1 MNHSCQESVAA
12 KKNKQMKVFFIVKP
26 INNYALKQLYHSI
39 ETTFDKKKDSVHV
52 LKTSKKEHA
61 IDLAQKA
68 IEEKPDVVVACGG
81 DGTVNEVARGLVKTE
96 IPIAVVPVGS
106 GNGIA
111 RHFKIP
117 SGISNA
123 IQLIKKKKIAKM
135 DVGVVNGHYFFGNMG
150 CALESHF
157 IRIYNKNGSHG
168 IWAYMIAFFN
178 AIISFKYQKILIEY
192 QKEIKQI
199 SPFIFLVSNTNQ
211 QGYNFSLTPQALSD
225 DGKLDLFWIEKS
237 SLIKKIK
244 FMINTLFC
252 KRLKSNNYNFV
263 KLSTLKISLLDP
275 GNFCIQIDGEYLP
288 VTSKN
293 LEVEVIPKKLNV
305 IIP

>member
-1 MNHSCQESVAA
+1 
-12 KKNKQMKVFFIVKP
+12 MKVFFIVKP

-252 KRLKSNNYNFV
+252 KRPKSNNYNFV

>member
-1 MNHSCQESVAA
+1 
-12 KKNKQMKVFFIVKP
+12 MKVFFIVKP
-26 INNYALKQLYHSI
+26 IRNYTLKQLYHSI
-39 ETTFDKKKDSVHV
+39 ETTFDKKKDSIHI

-61 IDLAQKA
+61 IDLTQKA
-68 IEEKPDVVVACGG
+68 INEKPDVVVACGG

-117 SGISNA
+117 SGISNS

-168 IWAYMIAFFN
+168 IWAYMLAFFN

-199 SPFIFLVSNTNQ
+199 SPFVFLVSNTNQ
-211 QGYNFSLTPQALSD
+211 QGYNFSLTPKALSD
-225 DGKLDLFWIEKS
+225 DGQLDLFWMEKS

-244 FMINTLFC
+244 FMINTLLGM
-252 KRLKSNNYNFV
+252 RLKSNDYNFV
-263 KLSTLKISLLDP
+263 KLSMLKISLLDP

-288 VTSKN
+288 LTSKN

-305 IIP
+305 IVP

>member
-1 MNHSCQESVAA
+1 
-12 KKNKQMKVFFIVKP
+12 MKVFFIVKP

-263 KLSTLKISLLDP
+263 KLSSLKISLLDP

>member
-1 MNHSCQESVAA
+1 
-12 KKNKQMKVFFIVKP
+12 MKVFFIVKP
-26 INNYALKQLYHSI
+26 ISNYALKQLYHSI
-39 ETTFDKKKDSVHV
+39 ETTFDKKKDSIHI

-61 IDLAQKA
+61 IDLTQKA
-68 IEEKPDVVVACGG
+68 INEKPDVVVACGG

-117 SGISNA
+117 SVISNA

-199 SPFIFLVSNTNQ
+199 SPFVFLVSNTNQ
-211 QGYNFSLTPQALSD
+211 QGYNFSLTPKALSD
-225 DGKLDLFWIEKS
+225 DGQLDLFWIEKS

-244 FMINTLFC
+244 FMINTLLGM
-252 KRLKSNNYNFV
+252 RLKSNDYNFV
-263 KLSTLKISLLDP
+263 KLSMLKISLLDP
-275 GNFCIQIDGEYLP
+275 GNFCIQIDGEYLSL
-288 VTSKN
+288 TSKN
-293 LEVEVIPKKLNV
+293 LEVEVIPEKLNV
-305 IIP
+305 IVP

>member
-1 MNHSCQESVAA
+1 
-12 KKNKQMKVFFIVKP
+12 MKVFFIVKP

-52 LKTSKKEHA
+52 LKTSKKKHA

-96 IPIAVVPVGS
+96 IPIAVVPLGS

-117 SGISNA
+117 SEISNA

-225 DGKLDLFWIEKS
+225 DGQLDLFWIEKS
-237 SLIKKIK
+237 RLIKIIK

-252 KRLKSNNYNFV
+252 KRLKSNDYNFV

-305 IIP
+305 IVP

>member
-1 MNHSCQESVAA
+1 
-12 KKNKQMKVFFIVKP
+12 MKVFFIIKP

-61 IDLAQKA
+61 IDLTQKA

-96 IPIAVVPVGS
+96 IPLAVVPVGS

-117 SGISNA
+117 LGISNA
-123 IQLIKKKKIAKM
+123 IQIIKKKKIANM

-168 IWAYMIAFFN
+168 IWAYIIAFFY
-178 AIISFKYQKILIEY
+178 AIISFKYQKILIQY

-199 SPFIFLVSNTNQ
+199 SPFVFLVSNTNQ
-211 QGYNFSLTPQALSD
+211 QGYDFSLNPHALSD
-225 DGKLDLFWIEKS
+225 DGQLDLFWMEKS
-237 SLIKKIK
+237 SLIKRIK
-244 FMINTLFC
+244 FMINALIG
-252 KRLKSNNYNFV
+252 KRLNSRECNLI
-263 KLSTLKISLLDP
+263 KLSSLKVSLLDP
-275 GNFCIQIDGEYLP
+275 GNFCVQIDGEYLP
-288 VTSKN
+288 VTTKN
-293 LEVEVIPKKLNV
+293 LEVEVIPNKLNV
-305 IIP
+305 IVP

>member
-1 MNHSCQESVAA
+1 
-12 KKNKQMKVFFIVKP
+12 MKVFFIVKP

-61 IDLAQKA
+61 IDLTQKA

-96 IPIAVVPVGS
+96 IPIAVVPLGS

-117 SGISNA
+117 SEISNA

-199 SPFIFLVSNTNQ
+199 SPFVFLLSNTNQ

-225 DGKLDLFWIEKS
+225 DGQLDLFWIEKS

-305 IIP
+305 IVP

>member
-1 MNHSCQESVAA
+1 
-12 KKNKQMKVFFIVKP
+12 MKVFFIVKP
-26 INNYALKQLYHSI
+26 IRNYVLKQLYHSI
-39 ETTFDKKKDSVHV
+39 ETTFDKKKDSIHI

-61 IDLAQKA
+61 IDLTQKA
-68 IEEKPDVVVACGG
+68 INEKPDVVVACGG
-81 DGTVNEVARGLVKTE
+81 DGTVNEVARELVKTE

-117 SGISNA
+117 SGISNS

-168 IWAYMIAFFN
+168 IWAYIIAFFN

-199 SPFIFLVSNTNQ
+199 SPFVFLVSNTNQ
-211 QGYNFSLTPQALSD
+211 QGYNFSLTPKALSD
-225 DGKLDLFWIEKS
+225 DGQLDLFWMEKS

-244 FMINTLFC
+244 FMINTLLGM
-252 KRLKSNNYNFV
+252 RLKSNDYNFV
-263 KLSTLKISLLDP
+263 KLSTLKISLFDP

-288 VTSKN
+288 LKSKN
-293 LEVEVIPKKLNV
+293 LEVEVIPKRLNV
-305 IIP
+305 IVP

>member
-1 MNHSCQESVAA
+1 
-12 KKNKQMKVFFIVKP
+12 MKVFFIVKP
-26 INNYALKQLYHSI
+26 ISNYALKQLYHSI
-39 ETTFDKKKDSVHV
+39 ETTFDKKKDSIHI

-61 IDLAQKA
+61 IDLTQKA
-68 IEEKPDVVVACGG
+68 INEKPDVVVACGG
-81 DGTVNEVARGLVKTE
+81 DGTVNEVARELVKTE

-117 SGISNA
+117 LGISNA

-157 IRIYNKNGSHG
+157 IRIYNKNGLHG

-199 SPFIFLVSNTNQ
+199 SPFVFIVSNTNQ
-211 QGYNFSLTPQALSD
+211 QGYNFSLTPKALSD
-225 DGKLDLFWIEKS
+225 DGQLDLFWMEKS

-244 FMINTLFC
+244 FMINTLLG
-252 KRLKSNNYNFV
+252 KRLKSNDYNFV
-263 KLSTLKISLLDP
+263 KLSTLKISLFDP

-288 VTSKN
+288 LTSKN

-305 IIP
+305 IVP

>member
-1 MNHSCQESVAA
+1 
-12 KKNKQMKVFFIVKP
+12 MKVFFIVKP

-199 SPFIFLVSNTNQ
+199 SPFVFLLSNTNQ

-225 DGKLDLFWIEKS
+225 DGQLDLFWIEKS

-275 GNFCIQIDGEYLP
+275 VNFCIQIDGEYLP

-305 IIP
+305 IVP

>member
-1 MNHSCQESVAA
+1 
-12 KKNKQMKVFFIVKP
+12 MKVFFIVKP

-192 QKEIKQI
+192 HKEIKQI
-199 SPFIFLVSNTNQ
+199 SPFVFLVSNTNQ

-225 DGKLDLFWIEKS
+225 DGQLDLFWIEKS

-263 KLSTLKISLLDP
+263 NLSTLKISLLDS

-305 IIP
+305 IVP

>member
-1 MNHSCQESVAA
+1 M
-12 KKNKQMKVFFIVKP
+12 
-26 INNYALKQLYHSI
+26 
-39 ETTFDKKKDSVHV
+39 
-52 LKTSKKEHA
+52 SKSRTA
-61 IDLAQKA
+61 
-68 IEEKPDVVVACGG
+68 
-81 DGTVNEVARGLVKTE
+81 DGTVNEVARELVKTE

-117 SGISNA
+117 SGISNS

-150 CALESHF
+150 CAIESHF

-199 SPFIFLVSNTNQ
+199 SPFVFLVSNTNQ
-211 QGYNFSLTPQALSD
+211 QGYNFSLTPKALSD
-225 DGKLDLFWIEKS
+225 DGQLDLFWMEKS

-244 FMINTLFC
+244 FMINTLLG
-252 KRLKSNNYNFV
+252 KRLKSNDYNFV
-263 KLSTLKISLLDP
+263 KLSTLKISLFDP

-288 VTSKN
+288 LKSKN

-305 IIP
+305 IVP

>member
-1 MNHSCQESVAA
+1 
-12 KKNKQMKVFFIVKP
+12 MKVFFIVKP
-26 INNYALKQLYHSI
+26 INEYALKQLYNSI
-39 ETTFDKKKDSVHV
+39 EIIFDKKKDSVHI

-61 IDLAQKA
+61 IALTQKA
-68 IEEKPDVVVACGG
+68 IEEKADVVVACGG

-168 IWAYMIAFFN
+168 IWAYIIAFSI
-178 AIISFKYQKILIEY
+178 AIICFKYQKIQIEY

-199 SPFIFLVSNTNQ
+199 SPFVFLLSNTNQ
-211 QGYNFSLTPQALSD
+211 QGYDFSLTPEAMSD
-225 DGKLDLFWIEKS
+225 DGQIDLFWMEKLN
-237 SLIKKIK
+237 LIKKIK
-244 FMINTLFC
+244 FMINTLIG
-252 KRLKSNNYNFV
+252 KRLKSKDYNLV

-275 GNFCIQIDGEYLP
+275 GNFCVQIDGEYLP
-288 VTSKN
+288 VKSKN

-305 IIP
+305 IVP

>member
-1 MNHSCQESVAA
+1 
-12 KKNKQMKVFFIVKP
+12 MKVFFIVKP
-26 INNYALKQLYHSI
+26 ISNYALKQLYHSI
-39 ETTFDKKKDSVHV
+39 ETTFDKKKDSIHI

-61 IDLAQKA
+61 IDLTQRA
-68 IEEKPDVVVACGG
+68 INEKPDVVVACGG

-117 SGISNA
+117 SGISNS

-199 SPFIFLVSNTNQ
+199 SPFVFLVSNTNQ
-211 QGYNFSLTPQALSD
+211 QGYNFSLTPKALSD
-225 DGKLDLFWIEKS
+225 DGKLDLFWMEKS

-244 FMINTLFC
+244 FMINTLLG
-252 KRLKSNNYNFV
+252 KRLKSNDYNFV
-263 KLSTLKISLLDP
+263 KLSTLKISLFDP

-288 VTSKN
+288 LTSKN

-305 IIP
+305 IVP

>member
-1 MNHSCQESVAA
+1 
-12 KKNKQMKVFFIVKP
+12 MKVFFIVKP

-244 FMINTLFC
+244 FMINTLLG
-252 KRLKSNNYNFV
+252 KRLKSNDYNFV
-263 KLSTLKISLLDP
+263 KLSTLKISLFDQ

-288 VTSKN
+288 LTSKN

-305 IIP
+305 IVP

>member
-1 MNHSCQESVAA
+1 
-12 KKNKQMKVFFIVKP
+12 MKVFFIVKP
-26 INNYALKQLYHSI
+26 ISNYALKQLYSSI
-39 ETTFDKKKDSVHV
+39 ETTFDKKKDSIHI

-61 IDLAQKA
+61 IDLTQKA
-68 IEEKPDVVVACGG
+68 INEKPDVVVACGG
-81 DGTVNEVARGLVKTE
+81 DGTVNEVARELVKTE

-117 SGISNA
+117 SVISNA

-178 AIISFKYQKILIEY
+178 SIISFKYQKILIEY

-199 SPFIFLVSNTNQ
+199 SPFVFLVSNTNQ
-211 QGYNFSLTPQALSD
+211 QGYNFSLTPKALSD
-225 DGKLDLFWIEKS
+225 DGQLDLFWMEKS

-244 FMINTLFC
+244 FMINTLLG
-252 KRLKSNNYNFV
+252 KRLKSNDYNFV
-263 KLSTLKISLLDP
+263 KLSTLKISLFDP

-288 VTSKN
+288 LTSKN

-305 IIP
+305 IVP

>member
-1 MNHSCQESVAA
+1 
-12 KKNKQMKVFFIVKP
+12 MKVFFIVKP
-26 INNYALKQLYHSI
+26 IRNYALKQLYHSI
-39 ETTFDKKKDSVHV
+39 ETTFDKKKDSIHI

-61 IDLAQKA
+61 IDLTQKA
-68 IEEKPDVVVACGG
+68 INEKPDVVVACGG

-117 SGISNA
+117 SVISDA

-178 AIISFKYQKILIEY
+178 SIISFKYQKILIEY

-199 SPFIFLVSNTNQ
+199 SPFVFLVSNTNQ
-211 QGYNFSLTPQALSD
+211 QGYNFSLTPKALSD
-225 DGKLDLFWIEKS
+225 DGQLDLFWMEKS

-244 FMINTLFC
+244 FMINTLLG
-252 KRLKSNNYNFV
+252 KRLKSNDYNFV
-263 KLSTLKISLLDP
+263 KLSTLKISLFDP

-288 VTSKN
+288 LTSKN

-305 IIP
+305 IVP

>member
-1 MNHSCQESVAA
+1 
-12 KKNKQMKVFFIVKP
+12 MKVFFIVKP

>member
-1 MNHSCQESVAA
+1 
-12 KKNKQMKVFFIVKP
+12 MKVFFIVKP
-26 INNYALKQLYHSI
+26 ISNYALKQLYHSI
-39 ETTFDKKKDSVHV
+39 RTTFDNKKDSIYI

-199 SPFIFLVSNTNQ
+199 SPFVFLVSNTNQ
-211 QGYNFSLTPQALSD
+211 QGYNFSLTPKALSD
-225 DGKLDLFWIEKS
+225 DGQLDLFWMEKS

-244 FMINTLFC
+244 FMINTLLG
-252 KRLKSNNYNFV
+252 KRLKSNDFNFV
-263 KLSTLKISLLDP
+263 KLSKLKISLFDP

-288 VTSKN
+288 LTSKN

-305 IIP
+305 IVP

>member
-1 MNHSCQESVAA
+1 
-12 KKNKQMKVFFIVKP
+12 MKVFFIVKP
-26 INNYALKQLYHSI
+26 ISNYALKQLYHSI
-39 ETTFDKKKDSVHV
+39 ETTFDKKKDSIHI

-61 IDLAQKA
+61 IDLTQKA
-68 IEEKPDVVVACGG
+68 INEKPDVVVACGG
-81 DGTVNEVARGLVKTE
+81 DGTVNEVARELVKTE

-117 SGISNA
+117 SVISNA

-199 SPFIFLVSNTNQ
+199 SPFVFLVSNTNQ
-211 QGYNFSLTPQALSD
+211 QGYNFSLTPKALSD
-225 DGKLDLFWIEKS
+225 DGQLDLFWMEKS
-237 SLIKKIK
+237 SSIKKIK
-244 FMINTLFC
+244 FMIDTLLG
-252 KRLKSNNYNFV
+252 KRLKSNDYNFV
-263 KLSTLKISLLDP
+263 KLSTLKISLFDP

-288 VTSKN
+288 LTSKN
-293 LEVEVIPKKLNV
+293 LEVEVIPKTKCGCTLV
-305 IIP
+305 SFKSGF

>member
-1 MNHSCQESVAA
+1 
-12 KKNKQMKVFFIVKP
+12 MKVFFIVKP
-26 INNYALKQLYHSI
+26 LNYNALKQLYNSI
-39 ETTFDKKKDSVHV
+39 EKTFDKKKDSIHI

-61 IDLAQKA
+61 IDLTQKA
-68 IEEKPDVVVACGG
+68 IEEKADVVVACGG

-157 IRIYNKNGSHG
+157 ICIYNKNGSHG
-168 IWAYMIAFFN
+168 IWAYIIAFFN
-178 AIISFKYQKILIEY
+178 AIIYFKHQKILIQY

-199 SPFIFLVSNTNQ
+199 SPFVFLVSNTNQ

-225 DGKLDLFWIEKS
+225 DGQLDLFWMEKS

-244 FMINTLFC
+244 FIIYTLMGR
-252 KRLKSNNYNFV
+252 RLKSKDYNLI
-263 KLSTLKISLLDP
+263 KLSTLKIILLDP
-275 GNFCIQIDGEYLP
+275 GNFCVQIDGEYLP
-288 VTSKN
+288 LTSKN

>member
-1 MNHSCQESVAA
+1 
-12 KKNKQMKVFFIVKP
+12 MKVFFIVKP
-26 INNYALKQLYHSI
+26 IRNYALKQLYHSI
-39 ETTFDKKKDSVHV
+39 ETTFDKKKDSIHI

-61 IDLAQKA
+61 IDLTQKA
-68 IEEKPDVVVACGG
+68 INEKPDVVVACGG
-81 DGTVNEVARGLVKTE
+81 DGTVNEVARELVKTE

-117 SGISNA
+117 SRISNS

-168 IWAYMIAFFN
+168 IWASRIAFFN

-199 SPFIFLVSNTNQ
+199 SPFVFLVSNTNQ
-211 QGYNFSLTPQALSD
+211 QGYNFSLTPKALSD
-225 DGKLDLFWIEKS
+225 DGQLDLFWMEKS

-244 FMINTLFC
+244 FMINTLLG
-252 KRLKSNNYNFV
+252 KRLKSNDYNFV
-263 KLSTLKISLLDP
+263 KLSTLKISLFDP

-288 VTSKN
+288 LTSKN

-305 IIP
+305 IVP

>member
-1 MNHSCQESVAA
+1 
-12 KKNKQMKVFFIVKP
+12 MKVFFIVKP
-26 INNYALKQLYHSI
+26 IRNNALKQLYHSI
-39 ETTFDKKKDSVHV
+39 ETTFDKKKDSIHI

-61 IDLAQKA
+61 IDLTQKA
-68 IEEKPDVVVACGG
+68 INEKPDVVVACGG
-81 DGTVNEVARGLVKTE
+81 DGTVNEVAQGLVKTE

-117 SGISNA
+117 SGISNS

-157 IRIYNKNGSHG
+157 IRIYNKNRSHG

-199 SPFIFLVSNTNQ
+199 SPFVFLVSNTNQ
-211 QGYNFSLTPQALSD
+211 QGYNFSLTPKALSD
-225 DGKLDLFWIEKS
+225 DGQLDLFWMEKS

-244 FMINTLFC
+244 FMINTLLGM
-252 KRLKSNNYNFV
+252 RLKSNDYNFV
-263 KLSTLKISLLDP
+263 KLSMLKISLLDP

-288 VTSKN
+288 LTSKN
-293 LEVEVIPKKLNV
+293 LEVEVIPEKLNV
-305 IIP
+305 IVP

>member
-1 MNHSCQESVAA
+1 
-12 KKNKQMKVFFIVKP
+12 MKVFFIVKP
-26 INNYALKQLYHSI
+26 IRNYALKQLYHSI
-39 ETTFDKKKDSVHV
+39 ETTFDKKKDSIHI

-61 IDLAQKA
+61 IDLTQKA
-68 IEEKPDVVVACGG
+68 INEKPDVVVACGG
-81 DGTVNEVARGLVKTE
+81 DGTVNEVARELVKTE

-117 SGISNA
+117 SVISNA

-199 SPFIFLVSNTNQ
+199 SPFVFLVSNTNQ
-211 QGYNFSLTPQALSD
+211 QGYNFSLTPKALSD
-225 DGKLDLFWIEKS
+225 DGQLDLFWMEKS
-237 SLIKKIK
+237 SLIKKVK
-244 FMINTLFC
+244 FMINTLLG
-252 KRLKSNNYNFV
+252 KRLKSNDYNFV
-263 KLSTLKISLLDP
+263 KLSTLKISLFDP

-288 VTSKN
+288 LTSKN

-305 IIP
+305 IVP

>member
-1 MNHSCQESVAA
+1 
-12 KKNKQMKVFFIVKP
+12 MKVFFIVKP
-26 INNYALKQLYHSI
+26 ISNYALKQLYHSI
-39 ETTFDKKKDSVHV
+39 ETTFDKKKDSIHI

-61 IDLAQKA
+61 IDLTQKA
-68 IEEKPDVVVACGG
+68 INEKPDVVVACGG
-81 DGTVNEVARGLVKTE
+81 DGTVNEVARELVKTE

-117 SGISNA
+117 SRISNS

-168 IWAYMIAFFN
+168 LWADMIAFFN

-199 SPFIFLVSNTNQ
+199 SPFVFLVSNTNQ
-211 QGYNFSLTPQALSD
+211 QGYNFSLTPKALSD
-225 DGKLDLFWIEKS
+225 DGQLDLFWMEKS

-244 FMINTLFC
+244 FMINTLLG
-252 KRLKSNNYNFV
+252 KRLKSNDYNFV
-263 KLSTLKISLLDP
+263 KLSTLKISLFDP
-275 GNFCIQIDGEYLP
+275 GNFCIQLDGEYLP
-288 VTSKN
+288 LTSKN

-305 IIP
+305 IVP